1 MRFKK
6 LKRILIDVKTLWEDR
21 YHNNVF
27 QVLLRTISRQRPNGQ
42 YVDPASYFVFSRGN
56 SVMAMI
62 LLEDTQELVV
72 LRQYRAGADQ
82 YIFDFPAGMREGDED
97 PLEAVKREVMEETG
111 YEAKSIEH
119 IFHLAL
125 SPGAYTE
132 EADIYFIISD
142 STLKTG
148 KGGGLSEESEELEV
162 FHLPL
167 DEVFKMIRPGG
178 DGVQQIVDAKTII
191 AIQWLENDYLKMFE

>member
-1 MRFKK
+1 MKFKK
-6 LKRILIDVKTLWEDR
+6 LKRVLIDVKTLWEKR
-21 YHNNVF
+21 YHSNVF
-27 QVLLRTISRQRPNGQ
+27 QVLQRTVSRQRPGGD
-42 YVDPASYFVFSRGN
+42 YVDPASYFIFSRGN

-62 LLEDTQELVV
+62 FLEDTQELVV

-82 YIFDFPAGMREGDED
+82 YLLDFPAGMREGDED

-119 IFHLAL
+119 IFHVAL

-132 EADIYFIISD
+132 EADIYFIVSD
-142 STLKTG
+142 STMKTG

-162 FHLPL
+162 FHIPVS
-167 DEVFKMIRPGG
+167 EVFKMIRPGV
-178 DGVQQIVDAKTII
+178 DGNQQIVDAKTII
-191 AIQWLENDYLKMFE
+191 AIQWLENDYLKMCE